1 MVGVGETVMSKD
13 LPKNKKLVLHM
24 DWESDEGL
32 IEDETVLDGSLPGG
46 GVTIYTLGII
56 EGDDLDFER
65 VLQEFRFRG
74 SGGLSPKDAPPKAR
88 DAFDKW
94 YEKLTR
100 VSEESLDKA
109 KKIRDQVVEA
119 LNNLSGE
126 GPEPRGNNRK
136 SHRVEALSW
145 LKNSKVTSAFASN
158 RFGTTSE
165 VVEVV
170 KGLYTLG
177 AVRVEIEAEDD
188 DSYSETMIVH
198 GSEESEERLFCY
210 IGSLRADEVQ
220 YERGSF
226 FWRLWWD

>member
-13 LPKNKKLVLHM
+13 LPKNKKLILHM

-100 VSEESLDKA
+100 VSKES
-109 KKIRDQVVEA
+109 QVVKA
-119 LNNLSGE
+119 LTNLSGE

-177 AVRVEIEAEDD
+177 AVRVEIEVQDEGD
-188 DSYSETMIVH
+188 YSETMIVH

-210 IGSLRADEVQ
+210 IGSLRPDEVQ